1 MLLKILI
8 KYFSQKTLYLCGP
21 LLVGCIRR
29 VAYLSAVVAVHGAHF
44 QL

>member
-1 MLLKILI
+1 MLLKGFI

-29 VAYLSAVVAVHGAHF
+29 VAYLSTVVAVHGTHF